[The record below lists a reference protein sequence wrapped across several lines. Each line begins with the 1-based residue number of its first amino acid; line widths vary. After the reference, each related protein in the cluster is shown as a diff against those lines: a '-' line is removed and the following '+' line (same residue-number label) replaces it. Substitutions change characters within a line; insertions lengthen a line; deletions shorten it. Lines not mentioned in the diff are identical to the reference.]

1 MTDISTRDEEQAR
14 EREIAQEIGKR
25 KEQDD
30 QRERETALE
39 KEKKKQ
45 LEDQEIGKRKEQDN
59 QHERLM
65 AQEIGRKKGQ
75 EEERARQKQKGGV
88 GTGVKIIIGLVI
100 LVIIVA
106 IAAILTLSVSVTN
119 VEPGNAL
126 PYTSMYSV
134 SFPEGQTITIG
145 NSQISVLSYQGDL
158 ISDIDGNRQ
167 KLVNGQ
173 NTAIA
178 ERRAV
183 VSTLGALRL
192 MDTNFQI
199 NLTYKGD
206 RDNQAYFD
214 MAVHTSKQVPDMLLQ
229 KLIPRQIAA
238 QPM

>member
-25 KEQDD
+25 KEQDE
-30 QRERETALE
+30 QRERDLASE
-39 KEKKKQ
+39 K
-45 LEDQEIGKRKEQDN
+45 GKRKEQDE

-65 AQEIGRKKGQ
+65 AQEKGRKRGQ

-126 PYTSMYSV
+126 PYTTMYSV

-173 NTAIA
+173 NRVIA

-183 VSTLGALRL
+183 VSTLGTLKL

-214 MAVHTSKQVPDMLLQ
+214 MAIHTSKQVPDMLLQ
-229 KLIPRQIAA
+229 KLIPREIAA